1 MSQFFKLIFDHMN
14 YIGGI
19 ALFIIGLHTV
29 VTHRN
34 LIKKI
39 MGINIMGTAIFL
51 FFIAIGNVK
60 DGLPPIINE
69 LQQNVTFINPLPS
82 VLILTGIV
90 VVVSLTVYSLS
101 LVIRIYQTYGTIDQE
116 EIVAIQ
122 NEEQK
127 ND

>member
-1 MSQFFKLIFDHMN
+1 MSKFLNLILDHMN

-60 DGLPPIINE
+60 DGLPPILND
-69 LQQNVTFINPLPS
+69 LQDHLTFINPLPS